1 MDIYRIIRYGFY
13 SRRNKYVVG
22 TIGGRIGQTG
32 SKNNES
38 IIEKYE
44 TLDKNY
50 MRWLEILKVEM
61 PVSKDEKVGEIIWRL
76 IYGMVFGNLRLT
88 GKQL

>member
-61 PVSKDEKVGEIIWRL
+61 PVFNGRGKEILWQDKKLKIL
-76 IYGMVFGNLRLT
+76 LALFV
-88 GKQL
+88 